1 MVCVCSYWLLNQRP
15 GVLTLIPWSC
25 ITSHCVCVSHSN
37 YRESVASV
45 RPSASCRLWSLCA
58 CTTALDQLPHHRQ
71 TEVNLHLEQFSCAGS
86 DEDEKRVK
94 EETTA
99 TLRCIPFHQPASVG
113 PCFLTGT
120 PAKEVA
126 IFAKAY

>member
-1 MVCVCSYWLLNQRP
+1 MPWQPPFSSAAVSAAHVPADMLCQAEACSGRCLLQP
-15 GVLTLIPWSC
+15 HYGALCTPTCPAGHL
-25 ITSHCVCVSHSN
+25 
-37 YRESVASV
+37 
-45 RPSASCRLWSLCA
+45 RLEADSR
-58 CTTALDQLPHHRQ
+58 DIM
-71 TEVNLHLEQFSCAGS
+71 CAGS

-99 TLRCIPFHQPASVG
+99 TLRCIPFDQPASIG

-120 PAKEVA
+120 PAQEVA

>member
-1 MVCVCSYWLLNQRP
+1 MMLSAATPQSSLHFLVPFRP
-15 GVLTLIPWSC
+15 
-25 ITSHCVCVSHSN
+25 
-37 YRESVASV
+37 
-45 RPSASCRLWSLCA
+45 
-58 CTTALDQLPHHRQ
+58 
-71 TEVNLHLEQFSCAGS
+71 LEADTRDILCAGS

-99 TLRCIPFHQPASVG
+99 TLRCIPFDQPASVG

-120 PAKEVA
+120 PAEEVA